1 MILLYAVVPA
11 DATPPEKRGLGGHRL
26 ETIRGA
32 LAAVI
37 VEESSE
43 GLSATGDESRA
54 FAEIICDLA
63 TTTSMLPIR
72 FPTMLPTRSAVLAE
86 LQANEAA
93 WRRRLTEL
101 DGMAEVV
108 IHAHEAEADHELSS
122 VTDGSGTTYL
132 LNRATAIHR
141 REASVA
147 EISELVR
154 AWTREIKV
162 LHPQQGVRLACLVA
176 DADVPQLRDAVT
188 TWQEARSGR
197 QAVVSGPWPVFSF
210 VGDQET
216 VSR

>member
-1 MILLYAVVPA
+1 MLLYAVVPA
-11 DATPPEKRGLGGHRL
+11 DAAPPDKRGLSGHLL

-37 VEESSE
+37 VEE
-43 GLSATGDESRA
+43 LSDRRHATAEESRT
-54 FAEIICDLA
+54 FAEIICELA

-86 LQANEAA
+86 LQTKETA
-93 WRRRLTEL
+93 WRTRLTEL
-101 DGMAEVV
+101 NGLSEVV
-108 IHAHEAEADHELSS
+108 IRAQEAEADNELRAAS
-122 VTDGSGTTYL
+122 DGSGTAYL
-132 LNRATAIHR
+132 ENRATAIHR

-147 EISELVR
+147 DISELVR

-162 LHPQQGVRLACLVA
+162 LRPQEGVRLACLVA
-176 DADVPQLRDAVT
+176 DADVPEVRNAVA
-188 TWQEARSGR
+188 TWQQARTGR

-210 VGDQET
+210 VGDQEA

>member
-1 MILLYAVVPA
+1 VMLLYAVVPA
-11 DATPPEKRGLGGHRL
+11 DATAPDKVGLNGQRL

-43 GLSATGDESRA
+43 APRGSSDESRA
-54 FAEIICDLA
+54 FAGIICDLA
-63 TTTSMLPIR
+63 ATASMLPIR

-86 LQANEAA
+86 LEANEAA

-101 DGMAEVV
+101 EGLSEVV
-108 IHAHEAEADHELSS
+108 IRAQEVDTDHEPDA
-122 VTDGSGTTYL
+122 VPDGSGTTYL
-132 LNRATAIHR
+132 ANRAAAIHR

-162 LHPQQGVRLACLVA
+162 LRPQQGVRLACLVA
-176 DADVPQLRDAVT
+176 NADVTKLRDAVT
-188 TWQEARSGR
+188 TWQQGRSGR

-210 VGDQET
+210 VDDQEA

>member
-1 MILLYAVVPA
+1 MLLYAVVPA
-11 DATPPEKRGLGGHRL
+11 DAAPPDKRGLNDHNL

-37 VEESSE
+37 VEASSE
-43 GLSATGDESRA
+43 GVRATGDESRA

-63 TTTSMLPIR
+63 TTTSVLPIR

-101 DGMAEVV
+101 DGLAEVV
-108 IHAHEAEADHELSS
+108 IHAQEAEADHELSS
-122 VTDGSGTTYL
+122 VPDGSGTTYL

-154 AWTREIKV
+154 DWTREIKV
-162 LHPQQGVRLACLVA
+162 LHPRQGVRLACLVA

-197 QAVVSGPWPVFSF
+197 QALVSGPWPVFSF

-216 VSR
+216 VSK

>member
-1 MILLYAVVPA
+1 MLLYAVVPA
-11 DATPPEKRGLGGHRL
+11 DATVSEGRGLLGGRL

-43 GLSATGDESRA
+43 RLDASGDESRA
-54 FAEIICDLA
+54 FAKIICDLA
-63 TTTSMLPIR
+63 MAIPMLPIR

-86 LQANEAA
+86 LQAKQAA
-93 WRRRLTEL
+93 WRQRLTEL
-101 DGMAEVV
+101 DGLAEVV
-108 IHAHEAEADHELSS
+108 VRAQETEVDHEPESAS
-122 VTDGSGTTYL
+122 GGSGTTYL
-132 LNRATAIHR
+132 VNRAAAIHR
-141 REASVA
+141 REALVA

-154 AWTREIKV
+154 TWTREIKV
-162 LHPQQGVRLACLVA
+162 LPPQQGVRLACLVA
-176 DADVPQLRDAVT
+176 DADVAQLRDAVT
-188 TWQEARSGR
+188 AWREARSGR

>member
-1 MILLYAVVPA
+1 MLLYAVVPA

-43 GLSATGDESRA
+43 GLRATRDESRA

-101 DGMAEVV
+101 DGLSEVV
-108 IHAHEAEADHELSS
+108 IRAQEAEADHELGSAP
-122 VTDGSGTTYL
+122 DGSGTTYL
-132 LNRATAIHR
+132 VNRAAATHR

-147 EISELVR
+147 EITELVH
-154 AWTREIKV
+154 AWAREVKV
-162 LHPQQGVRLACLVA
+162 LHPQQGVRIAFLVA
-176 DADVPQLRDAVT
+176 NADVAQLRDAVT
-188 TWQEARSGR
+188 AWQQARSGR
-197 QAVVSGPWPVFSF
+197 QVVVSGPWPVFSF

>member
-1 MILLYAVVPA
+1 MLLYAVVPV
-11 DATPPEKRGLGGHRL
+11 DATAPEMHGLAGTRL
-26 ETIRGA
+26 EIIRGK

-43 GLSATGDESRA
+43 RVSATSDESRA

-93 WRRRLTEL
+93 WHGRLTEL
-101 DGMAEVV
+101 DGLSEVV
-108 IHAHEAEADHELSS
+108 IRAQGPEADPELDSAS
-122 VTDGSGTTYL
+122 GSSGTTYL
-132 LNRATAIHR
+132 MNRAAVIHR

-154 AWTREIKV
+154 PWARDVKV
-162 LHPQQGVRLACLVA
+162 LHSQQGVRIACLVP
-176 DADVPQLRDAVT
+176 DADVPQLTAAVS
-188 TWQEARSGR
+188 TWQQAGNDR

-210 VGDQET
+210 AIDQGAG
-216 VSR
+216 SR

>member
-1 MILLYAVVPA
+1 MLLYAVVPA
-11 DATPPEKRGLGGHRL
+11 DAAPPEKRGLNGHRL
-26 ETIRGA
+26 EKIRGA

-43 GLSATGDESRA
+43 GLRATSDESRA

-72 FPTMLPTRSAVLAE
+72 FPTMLPTRSAVLAD

-108 IHAHEAEADHELSS
+108 IHAHEAEADHKLSS

-147 EISELVR
+147 EISEGVR
-154 AWTREIKV
+154 AWTREIMV
-162 LHPQQGVRLACLVA
+162 LPPQPGVRLACLVRGA
-176 DADVPQLRDAVT
+176 VVAQWRDAVT